1 MLQTRLSRSPP
12 RGVGQGAPRT
22 LAGVRSPP
30 PRQHRRWTRMV
41 DSTQATKPQRRVPD
55 PGKGRRKAAGLTR
68 LLRGCFHSCKNP
80 LQVQVRCLQPPRSS
94 GGAVPGSSGPRFLV

>member
-30 PRQHRRWTRMV
+30 PAAPEM
-41 DSTQATKPQRRVPD
+41 DADGGLD
-55 PGKGRRKAAGLTR
+55 PSDQTPAP
-68 LLRGCFHSCKNP
+68 SP
-80 LQVQVRCLQPPRSS
+80 
-94 GGAVPGSSGPRFLV
+94 